1 MSVSQVTSTACQ
13 IALHVLNALH
23 FFSGVDWSLVAEHVS
38 MDNAYEQFLDPEA
51 SQSQQQGWMEKLK
64 GWVWSQKLLKED
76 RSAPQTP
83 GTLTPHS
90 HRGAP
95 GETKT
100 LKLWFCT
107 HVFHVTSCNRTHC
120 SSSVS
125 TVYPCVFV
133 NVCNL

>member
-1 MSVSQVTSTACQ
+1 MSVSQETSTACQ

-23 FFSGVDWSLVAEHVS
+23 SISGVDWSLVAEHVS

-51 SQSQQQGWMEKLK
+51 SQSQQQGWMQKLK
-64 GWVWSQKLLKED
+64 GWVWSQKPLKED

-95 GETKT
+95 GEIETEA
-100 LKLWFCT
+100 LIL
-107 HVFHVTSCNRTHC
+107 
-120 SSSVS
+120 
-125 TVYPCVFV
+125 YPCS
-133 NVCNL
+133 LSDKLQQDLL